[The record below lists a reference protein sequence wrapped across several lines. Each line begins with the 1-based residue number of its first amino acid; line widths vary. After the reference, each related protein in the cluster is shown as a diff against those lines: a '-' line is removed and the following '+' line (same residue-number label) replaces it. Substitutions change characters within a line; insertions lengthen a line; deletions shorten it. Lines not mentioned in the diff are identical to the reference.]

1 MDNDRIAAAKSIAPY
16 LLECLVWN
24 LPNNGLGHDTYS
36 ADVRYALAY
45 VFNSTMTFDNCK
57 EWGEVN
63 ELKYLY
69 AYFSALDSRAN
80 TQFSIRRLGLHR
92 IQIKDEESKQHS

>member
-1 MDNDRIAAAKSIAPY
+1 MDNDRIAAAKSIAPF

-24 LPNNGLGHDTYS
+24 VPNNGLGHDTYS

-45 VFNSTMTFDNCK
+45 LFNSTMTFDNCK

-63 ELKYLY
+63 ELKYLLRTY
-69 AYFSALDSRAN
+69 QPWTLEQTHNFLSAAWDYIG
-80 TQFSIRRLGLHR
+80 F
-92 IQIKDEESKQHS
+92 K

>member
-24 LPNNGLGHDTYS
+24 VPNNGLGHDTYS
-36 ADVRYALAY
+36 ADVRYVLAY
-45 VFNSTMTFDNCK
+45 LFNSTMTFDFCK

-63 ELKYLY
+63 ELEYLLRTSQPWTLEQTHN
-69 AYFSALDSRAN
+69 FLSAAWDYIG
-80 TQFSIRRLGLHR
+80 F
-92 IQIKDEESKQHS
+92 K